1 MERFYSNGYFM
12 IQHSM
17 RIGISLSGGG
27 ARGIA
32 HIGILQALEENGI
45 SPEVIVGTSA
55 GSIVGALYAA
65 GYDSDE
71 MLEFLKDISLLKI
84 FRVGLPNKGLASL
97 YFLEKILQEA
107 LPDNDFSALNKKLF
121 IGIANLLSGKLEI
134 MSSGPLHEVII
145 ASSSIPLIFK
155 AIQIGEE
162 LYVDGGAIEN
172 MPIHPL
178 KGLSDVIIGVNV
190 MPIVPVEA
198 KEVNSMI
205 GIAARC
211 FEMAIWS
218 NSKPSLQA
226 CDIVIEPTGITQYS
240 IFQFNKYQ
248 ELYEI
253 GYEAARK
260 AMPDIKAQLEA
271 KQLVMNNE

>member
-1 MERFYSNGYFM
+1 MK
-12 IQHSM
+12 
-17 RIGISLSGGG
+17 IGISLSGGG

-32 HIGILQALEENGI
+32 HIGVLKALEENGI
-45 SPEVIVGTSA
+45 SPEVMVGTSA

-65 GYDSDE
+65 GYESDK
-71 MLEFLKDISLLKI
+71 MLEFLKDVSILKI
-84 FRVGLPNKGLASL
+84 FRVGLPNRGLASL
-97 YFLEKILQEA
+97 NYLESLLQEA
-107 LPDNDFSALNKKLF
+107 LPDDNFSVLKKKLF
-121 IGIANLLSGKLEI
+121 IGIANLLTGKLEI
-134 MSSGPLHEVII
+134 ISSGPLHQVII

-155 AIQIGEE
+155 AIKLGDN
-162 LYVDGGAIEN
+162 LYVDGGAIDN
-172 MPIHPL
+172 MPVQPL

-190 MPIVPVEA
+190 MPIVPIDE
-198 KEVNSMI
+198 KEVSSMI

-218 NSKPSLQA
+218 NSKPNLQQ
-226 CDIVIEPTGITQYS
+226 CDIIIEPTGITQYS

-253 GYEAARK
+253 GYEAARR

-271 KQLVMNNE
+271 KQLILNNQ

>member
-1 MERFYSNGYFM
+1 MK
-12 IQHSM
+12 
-17 RIGISLSGGG
+17 IGISLSGGG

-32 HIGILQALEENGI
+32 HIGVLQALEENGI
-45 SPEVIVGTSA
+45 SPDVIVGTSA

-65 GYDSDE
+65 GYQSDK
-71 MLEFLKDISLLKI
+71 MLEFLKDVSILKI
-84 FRVGLPNKGLASL
+84 FRVGLPNRGLASL
-97 YFLEKILQEA
+97 NYLETLLQEA
-107 LPDNDFSALNKKLF
+107 LPDDNFSVLKKKLF
-121 IGIANLLSGKLEI
+121 IGITNLLTGKLEI
-134 MSSGPLHEVII
+134 ISTGSLHQVII

-155 AIQIGEE
+155 AIKIEDK
-162 LYVDGGAIEN
+162 LYVDGGAIDN

-190 MPIVPVEA
+190 MPIVPIEE

-218 NSKPSLQA
+218 NSKPNLQQ
-226 CDIVIEPTGITQYS
+226 CDIVIEPTGIHQYN

-248 ELYEI
+248 ELFEI
-253 GYEAARK
+253 GYAATRK
-260 AMPDIKAQLEA
+260 AMPEIKAKLEQKMLA
-271 KQLVMNNE
+271 MSDASV